1 MWIRLTENV
10 DIVGQLRPSY
20 AQGMAYDAEAIYIV
34 TGWDGSIQFSRVI
47 KLNVP
52 SDLCEL
58 FSRSK
63 NLCRSFMGMANFL
76 I

>member
-34 TGWDGSIQFSRVI
+34 TGWDGSIISRVI
-47 KLNVP
+47 QLNLP
-52 SDLCEL
+52 MDLCEL

-63 NLCRSFMGMANFL
+63 NLCR
-76 I
+76 